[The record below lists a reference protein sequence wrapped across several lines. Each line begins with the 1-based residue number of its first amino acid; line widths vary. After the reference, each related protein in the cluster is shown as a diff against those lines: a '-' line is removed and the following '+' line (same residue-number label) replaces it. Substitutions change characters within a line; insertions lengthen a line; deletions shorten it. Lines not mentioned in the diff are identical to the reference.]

1 MRTFVL
7 GDVHGAYKA
16 LKQCFEIAEF
26 DHQVDELIFLGDV
39 SDGWSEV
46 PACIEEFKKIKNFY
60 FIRGNH
66 DLWLMEWLKNG
77 YKPEI
82 WLIQGGLITVQAYKN
97 KDGLME
103 DHLNFLKKSKPYYLD
118 PFKRLF
124 VHAGFTY
131 DRPVELT
138 ENPEEDYY
146 WNRDIYQRSFRQEI
160 LPEYYVEIY
169 IGHTPSH
176 GISQYPIKNHNVWL
190 MDQGAGWNGYL
201 SMMDINTQEVF
212 QSENVLTL
220 YPDEPGRAGL
230 MNDQG
235 EIL

>member
-16 LKQCFEIAEF
+16 MKQCFDRAEF
-26 DHQVDELIFLGDV
+26 DCHTDELIFLGDV

-46 PACIEEFKKIKNFY
+46 PECIEEFRKITHFH
-60 FIRGNH
+60 FIKGNH
-66 DLWLMEWLKNG
+66 DVWFIQWLERRFQ
-77 YKPEI
+77 PEI
-82 WLIQGGLITVQAYKN
+82 WLIQGGLITVEAYQK
-97 KDGLME
+97 KE
-103 DHLNFLKKSKPYYLD
+103 DLAREHLEFMKKAQPYFLD

-131 DRPVELT
+131 DKPVELT
-138 ENPEEDYY
+138 DDPDEDYY
-146 WNRDIYQRSFRQEI
+146 WSRDLYQRSFYQEI
-160 LPEYYVEIY
+160 MPDRYVEIY

-201 SMMDINTQEVF
+201 SMMDINTKEVY
-212 QSENVLTL
+212 QSDNVLDL
-220 YPDEPGRAGL
+220 YHDEPGRAGL
-230 MNDQG
+230 LDSW
-235 EIL
+235 